1 MKPTRGT
8 RKRVR
13 LKPEVRRHHIIDAAF
28 KAIATEGF
36 EGLRTRDIAAQVGVN
51 SATLHHHFRTKQD
64 LIDAVASRLEE
75 RLRFEKTLAMAGR
88 GPAPLAVIR
97 AQFDDVVRYQAVS
110 PDILAVYRELVARAP
125 RDPAIHAL
133 VERLHEGWR
142 SGIVAAL
149 ISGQRDGTFR
159 ADINPEATAGLI
171 LSTVW
176 GLVSQIFISAD
187 DLGTAARELISGLMS
202 PRSQVL
208 AAPLDVVR

>member
-13 LKPEVRRHHIIDAAF
+13 LKPEVRRHHIVDAAF
-28 KAIATEGF
+28 NAIATEGF

-64 LIDAVASRLEE
+64 LIDAVANRLEE
-75 RLRFEKTLAMAGR
+75 RLRSEKTLTTQDKGVS
-88 GPAPLAVIR
+88 PLAAIR

-110 PDILAVYRELVARAP
+110 PEILAVYRELVARAP

-133 VERLHEGWR
+133 VERLHDGWR
-142 SGIVAAL
+142 TGIINAL
-149 ISGQRDGTFR
+149 MSGQEDGTFR
-159 ADINPEATAGLI
+159 SDIDPEAAAGLI

-176 GLVSQIFISAD
+176 GLVSQIFRSAD
-187 DLGTAARELISGLMS
+187 DLGSAARELISGLT
-202 PRSQVL
+202 PRRS
-208 AAPLDVVR
+208 